1 MKIRFSPGH
10 GPLNM
15 KRSLLLTAVAAL
27 ISVSASQAQVT
38 VYDTV
43 TPNPSA
49 GYGEVNDNNPIFGD
63 ALNLSQAGQLQQL
76 QFDLFNTTTG
86 GNSGTINTGTM
97 DIEIYD
103 NTVPYSG
110 GSLVASNP
118 LIGSLNFNLDF
129 TAGGGLPA
137 GFFARITTNDLTS
150 LSIDLPLNI
159 FITQQ
164 FTETDG
170 DSISNG
176 TVLSGTNSAVGS
188 SPANVY
194 ISSDATPEGLY
205 TFGGGNLNQF
215 AFAVAVIPAA
225 VPEPATWLGASLVGG
240 LMMTRSLRKR
250 RIAR

>member
-1 MKIRFSPGH
+1 
-10 GPLNM
+10 M
-15 KRSLLLTAVAAL
+15 KRYLLLVAVAAL
-27 ISVSASQAQVT
+27 VGLSATQAQVI

-76 QFDLFNTTTG
+76 RFDLFNTTTG
-86 GNSGTINTGTM
+86 GNSGTIQTGSM

-103 NTVPYSG
+103 NTIPYTG
-110 GSLVASNP
+110 GSLSGSNP
-118 LIGSLNFNLDF
+118 LLASLNFNLDF
-129 TAGGGLPA
+129 SGGGGLPA
-137 GFFARITTNDLTS
+137 GFFTRITTNDLTS
-150 LSIDLPLNI
+150 FGIDLPQNI

-164 FTETDG
+164 FTEIDG

-176 TVLSGTNSAVGS
+176 TVLSGTNSAFGS

-194 ISSDATPEGLY
+194 ISSDATPEDLY

-215 AFAVAVIPAA
+215 AFEVSVIPAA

-240 LMMTRSLRKR
+240 LIVSRLIRKR
-250 RIAR
+250 PIGASS

>member
-1 MKIRFSPGH
+1 
-10 GPLNM
+10 M
-15 KRSLLLTAVAAL
+15 KRSIFLAAVGALLT
-27 ISVSASQAQVT
+27 VSASQAQVT

-86 GNSGTINTGTM
+86 GNSGTIQTGTM

-110 GSLVASNP
+110 GSLTASDP
-118 LIGSLNFNLDF
+118 LIGSINFNLDF
-129 TAGGGLPA
+129 TGGGGLPV
-137 GFFARITTNDLTS
+137 GFFTRITSNDLTS
-150 LSIDLPLNI
+150 LNINLPQNI

-164 FTETDG
+164 FTEIDG

-176 TVLSGTNSAVGS
+176 TILSGTNSAVGS
-188 SPANVY
+188 SPGTVY
-194 ISSDATPEGLY
+194 ISSDATPEDLY

-225 VPEPATWLGASLVGG
+225 VPEPATWLGASLVSG
-240 LMMTRSLRKR
+240 LIVSRLLRKR
-250 RIAR
+250 RVAH

>member
-1 MKIRFSPGH
+1 
-10 GPLNM
+10 M
-15 KRSLLLTAVAAL
+15 KRSILLAAVGALLT
-27 ISVSASQAQVT
+27 VSASRAQVT

-49 GYGEVNDNNPIFGD
+49 GYGEANDNSPIFGD

-76 QFDLFNTTTG
+76 GFDLFNTTTG

-110 GSLVASNP
+110 GSLAASDP
-118 LIGSLNFNLDF
+118 LIAGINFNLDF
-129 TAGGGLPA
+129 TGGGGLPA
-137 GFFARITTNDLTS
+137 GFFTRITSNDLTS
-150 LSIDLPLNI
+150 LSITLPQHI

-170 DSISNG
+170 DSTANG

-188 SPANVY
+188 SPATVY
-194 ISSDATPEGLY
+194 INSDATPEDLY

-215 AFAVAVIPAA
+215 AFEVSVLPAS
-225 VPEPATWLGASLVGG
+225 VPEPATWLGASLVAC
-240 LMMTRSLRKR
+240 LIVPRLLRQR
-250 RIAR
+250 RVAL